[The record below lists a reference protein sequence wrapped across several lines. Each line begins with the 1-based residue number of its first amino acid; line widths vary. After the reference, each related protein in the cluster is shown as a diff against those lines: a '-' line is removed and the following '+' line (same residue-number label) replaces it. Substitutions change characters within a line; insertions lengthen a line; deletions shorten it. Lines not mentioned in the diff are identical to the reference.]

1 MIRRPGDYFL
11 GVRELSSPLSAQGGN
26 LGIAREERQRRL
38 RAVQEHLAAREIDLL
53 LVVGRENLIYFTGT
67 TQIEC
72 AALLIPAE
80 EEPRL
85 VALWLDA
92 PYLKEVTGL
101 AVEGY
106 VFPQENLGRRVAR
119 AIKRLGY
126 TRPAIGFE
134 KYFVE
139 FSVFEALREELPEA
153 KFVGAG
159 DILYRVRA
167 VKSPEEIA
175 CIRRAGQLVAAGVE
189 AAVKA
194 IRPGVSELEVVAE
207 AEYAM
212 LRRGSGGSPFRPQ
225 VVAGERALLTHP
237 CATDRP
243 IREGEVV
250 VVHLGATW
258 NGYCAKMCRTVA
270 VGRVP
275 EAQVSCFE
283 LLRKAQEA
291 AINALRPGVK
301 AAEVDRA
308 AREVI
313 AAAGYEKHYLVTVGY
328 GVGLRQSEFY
338 PLIAKD
344 SQDEILAGMVVD
356 LLLPTIYLPGFGGPR
371 LTDCL
376 LVTESGAELLTPY
389 PRELVRVM

>member
-1 MIRRPGDYFL
+1 MQD
-11 GVRELSSPLSAQGGN
+11 GN
-26 LGIAREERQRRL
+26 LGIGPEERWRRL
-38 RAVQEHLAAREIDLL
+38 RAVQDHLVAREIDLL

-72 AALLIPAE
+72 AALLIPAR
-80 EEPRL
+80 EEPCL

-92 PYLKEVTGL
+92 PYLRELTGL

-106 VFPQENLGRRVAR
+106 VFPGENLGRRVAR
-119 AIKRLGY
+119 VIKRLGY
-126 TRPAIGFE
+126 GRPVIGFE

-139 FSVFEALREELPEA
+139 FSVFEALREEFPEA
-153 KFVGAG
+153 RFVGAG

-167 VKSPEEIA
+167 VKSAEEIA
-175 CIRRAGQLVAAGVE
+175 CIRQACRLVVAGVE
-189 AAVKA
+189 AAVRF

-237 CATDRP
+237 CATNRP
-243 IREGEVV
+243 IKEGEIV

-275 EAQVSCFE
+275 EAQVACFE
-283 LLRKAQEA
+283 LIKKAQEA
-291 AINALRPGVK
+291 AINVLRPGVK

-308 AREVI
+308 AREII
-313 AAAGYEKHYLVTVGY
+313 AAAGYEKHYLTYVGY

-338 PLIAKD
+338 PIIGKD
-344 SQDEILAGMVVD
+344 SPDEISAGMVVD
-356 LLLPTIYLPGFGGPR
+356 LLLPTVYLPGFGGPR

-376 LVTESGAELLTPY
+376 LVTETGAELLTPY
-389 PRELVRVM
+389 PRELIQVM